1 MEGGSPGQQ
10 RQSCRRGQ
18 GTQWGEQVAEVGG
31 GRWTGR
37 QGVKT
42 EAPVPCG
49 SLPLLCW
56 GLRQAG
62 RGLTEQGA
70 VLDGPAV
77 GIEALFERPGEGGLG
92 GQGVVDG
99 EDGGAQLLGPAL
111 EVRLVR
117 LGGLG
122 HEAAAVD
129 VHHQGPGAGCLLGA
143 QPQLQAPGA
152 LGPHEAAELL
162 AVLGER
168 KEGVVGHGAGAACL
182 GLTPPRRRG
191 GRCEL

>member
-1 MEGGSPGQQ
+1 M
-10 RQSCRRGQ
+10 
-18 GTQWGEQVAEVGG
+18 
-31 GRWTGR
+31 
-37 QGVKT
+37 
-42 EAPVPCG
+42 
-49 SLPLLCW
+49 
-56 GLRQAG
+56 
-62 RGLTEQGA
+62 
-70 VLDGPAV
+70 LDGPAV
-77 GIEALFERPGEGGLG
+77 GVEALFECPGEGGLG

-111 EVRLVR
+111 EVRLVG

-152 LGPHEAAELL
+152 LGPDEAAELL

-168 KEGVVGHGAGAACL
+168 KKEVVGHGAEVACL
-182 GLTPPRRRG
+182 GLTPLRGRAPRDGRG